1 LGRDQGCLHA
11 NLQKTQEPQKPKA
24 SKARWPRWNVP
35 AIPER
40 GASHPREV
48 LAKSFSA
55 FLSLLSHDHDH
66 DHAGDH
72 EGDHDHDAIKKD
84 SENT

>member
-1 LGRDQGCLHA
+1 
-11 NLQKTQEPQKPKA
+11 
-24 SKARWPRWNVP
+24 
-35 AIPER
+35 
-40 GASHPREV
+40 V

-55 FLSLLSHDHDH
+55 FLSLQSHDHDHDH

-72 EGDHDHDAIKKD
+72 EGDHDREAIKRD